1 MPGFGERV
9 GSGRRG
15 DAERHGRNSTPNTPK
30 SAPRLRAIRASNER
44 AWRAGGFG
52 DVMRV
57 EVASFFTTGG
67 RARQPGGGVTIG
79 DVNR

>member
-1 MPGFGERV
+1 MPGLGERV
-9 GSGRRG
+9 GSGRRA
-15 DAERHGRNSTPNTPK
+15 DAERHGGNSTPNTPK
-30 SAPRLRAIRASNER
+30 SAPRLRASDER

-57 EVASFFTTGG
+57 ELASCFTTGG